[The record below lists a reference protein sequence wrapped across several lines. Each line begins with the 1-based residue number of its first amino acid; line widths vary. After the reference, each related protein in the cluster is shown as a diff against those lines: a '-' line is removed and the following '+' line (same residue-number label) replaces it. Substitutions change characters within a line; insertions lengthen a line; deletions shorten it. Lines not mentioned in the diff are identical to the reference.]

1 MAVIVVPAARVQQ
14 GSLSLFA
21 TAISVKDLMTPGFY
35 SVDTLDPDD
44 GDKGY
49 QRLLNTARARK
60 LADYV
65 VAGQESKDAF
75 LPTAVFLATDKS
87 LFLNQANNTLSIDL
101 AETGPF
107 SVVDGQ
113 HRLEGLR
120 LAAERDSRVLDFELP
135 VNIATNLNY
144 LAQMSHFLIVNT
156 TQKSVDQGVAQ
167 RIIARLTEALEVEDV
182 PNLPKW
188 ITRIVEKGEVD
199 KAVKIVDYLNSTEG
213 SPWKGRVA
221 IANTPAAGRINQHSF
236 VTNIRR
242 YMLVANNPL
251 IGWKDFDTEKKVIL
265 NYWKAISQE
274 LDNGESATLYKTI
287 GVELFCR
294 FSVPFF
300 TRQMDRGQLKVDAMA
315 KTLRACFDHMDGEY
329 AGVGHPEYWVTGGSA
344 GKLNSGALSAI
355 NHQMTVALH
364 KTNNALEIEL

>member
-1 MAVIVVPAARVQQ
+1 MTTITVPAARVQQ

-21 TAISVKDLMTPGFY
+21 TAISVRDLMMPGFY
-35 SVDTLDPDD
+35 TVETLDPDD
-44 GDKGY
+44 GDKGF
-49 QRLLNTARARK
+49 QRLLNAGRARK

-65 VAGQESKDAF
+65 VAGQESQDAF
-75 LPTAVFLATDKS
+75 LPTSVFLATDKS
-87 LFLNQANNTLSIDL
+87 LYLNQANNTLSIDL

-135 VNIATNLNY
+135 VNIATNLNH

-167 RIIARLTEALEVEDV
+167 RIIGRLTEALEVADV
-182 PNLPKW
+182 PSLPKW

-199 KAVKIVDYLNSTEG
+199 KAVKIVDYLNSTDG
-213 SPWKGRVA
+213 SPWKGRIA
-221 IANTPAAGRINQHSF
+221 IANTPTAGRIAQHSF

-242 YMLVANNPL
+242 YMLTANNPL
-251 IGWKDFDTEKKVIL
+251 LGWQDFNKQKRVIL
-265 NYWKAISQE
+265 NYWTAITQE
-274 LDNGESATLYKTI
+274 LDKGESATLYKTI

-294 FSVPFF
+294 FAVPFF
-300 TRQMDRGQLKVDAMA
+300 TRQMDRAQLTADAMA
-315 KTLRACFDHMDGEY
+315 KTLRACFDNMDGEY

-344 GKLNSGALSAI
+344 GKLNSGALAAI

-364 KTNNALEIEL
+364 KTNNSVEIEI